1 MLWHNNFNTFKTS
14 QYKNQATDLQYYH
27 SHFISS
33 FLTDF
38 FFNIIIVKI
47 FSYLIYQLY
56 FNSRLVQCFKLLGI
70 FSQKTMNNCFQLF
83 ISYSRENKQHIF
95 NQSANN
101 EVVTYCILHITYCLD
116 ERNMNMK
123 FRNSIRNASIRKVG

>member
-1 MLWHNNFNTFKTS
+1 M
-14 QYKNQATDLQYYH
+14 
-27 SHFISS
+27 
-33 FLTDF
+33 
-38 FFNIIIVKI
+38 KI
-47 FSYLIYQLY
+47 FAYLIYQLY

-70 FSQKTMNNCFQLF
+70 FSQKTINNCFQLF
-83 ISYSRENKQHIF
+83 ISYSLENKQHIF

-123 FRNSIRNASIRKVG
+123 FTNSIRNASIRKVVKTILPCLQFICSTESLKFPIFLKMKPEEPENYQHY